1 MPDNTLVFGENN
13 NNKFYC
19 LKRYQIIDNDC
30 FLVDNIS
37 LETDKD
43 SIKSNPTTI
52 INLDNSTVIVGD
64 YTGTLTLWE

>member
-1 MPDNTLVFGENN
+1 M
-13 NNKFYC
+13 
-19 LKRYQIIDNDC
+19 
-30 FLVDNIS
+30 DNIS